1 MLNYNLNIIEP
12 LQQAKK
18 NAPDV
23 RPDIRWDY
31 SYRTNINRTFPFN
44 PPYPVS
50 ASNISYATMSISA
63 IDSNC
68 FNVVTAS
75 GDIFPTD
82 GDSPVTASLTGSN
95 WPTTGSVSMSISI
108 IGNTFDPAL
117 QNVAFSASFSQSA
130 EVYNL
135 NPSITGSILTSSFLA
150 TEYYRYYISASL
162 THNFGTPI
170 PTGGLIQ
177 WLDASNPASYP
188 GSGSVWYDLS
198 GYGHN
203 ASSSFGATFPTFRGN
218 YFDFNG
224 TTDVVSVYTTSSL
237 SAFSMVVWA
246 RIGTLSAPTASRAG
260 GAYSIANVSSSFLP
274 ADNLIFDS
282 LTYDESLQSRWEIA
296 TEENRRDVTS
306 SLQETS
312 TSNYLMI
319 AMTNAAASGSQK
331 LYRNSQLVGFS
342 DSGSAYLTG
351 DKLLL
356 VGSRY
361 YQKEGGNQGYAP
373 EGYFTGSIVGTL
385 FYNRALT
392 QTEITD
398 IYNAGF

>member
-23 RPDIRWDY
+23 RPDVRWDY

-50 ASNISYATMSISA
+50 ASNFSYATMSISA

-75 GDIFPTD
+75 GNIFPTD

-95 WPTTGSVSMSISI
+95 WPVSGSVTMSFSI

-117 QNVAFSASFSQSA
+117 QNVYFSSSFSASSD
-130 EVYNL
+130 VYNL
-135 NPSITGSILTSSFLA
+135 NPSITGSILTSSFTAL
-150 TEYYRYYISASL
+150 EYYRYYISGAL
-162 THNFGTPI
+162 THNYPTPI

-203 ASSSFGATFPTFRGN
+203 ASSSFGGTFPTFRGN

-224 TTDVVSVYTTSSL
+224 TSDVVSVYTTSSL
-237 SAFSMVVWA
+237 TAYSMVVWA
-246 RIGTLSAPTASRAG
+246 RIGTLSAPTSSRAG

-274 ADNLIFDS
+274 KDDLIFDS
-282 LTYDESLQSRWEIA
+282 LTYNESLESRWEIA

-312 TSNYLMI
+312 TTDYLMI
-319 AMTNAAASGSQK
+319 AMTNAGATGSQN
-331 LYRNSQLVGFS
+331 LYRNGQLVGFR
-342 DSGSAYLTG
+342 DSGSAYVTG

-361 YQKEGGNQGYAP
+361 YQKEGENIGYAP
-373 EGYFTGSIVGTL
+373 EGFYTGSIVGTL
-385 FYNRALT
+385 FYNRVLT
-392 QTEITD
+392 PYEISY

>member
-23 RPDIRWDY
+23 RPDVRWDY
-31 SYRTNINRTFPFN
+31 SYNTNISRTFPFN

-50 ASNISYATMSISA
+50 SSNFSFATMSISA

-75 GDIFPTD
+75 GNIFPTD

-95 WPTTGSVSMSISI
+95 WPATGSVTMSFSI

-117 QNVAFSASFSQSA
+117 QNVYFSSSFSQSA
-130 EVYNL
+130 DVYNS
-135 NPSITGSILTSSFLA
+135 NPSITGSILTSSFTAL
-150 TEYYRYYISASL
+150 EYYRYYISGSL
-162 THNFGTPI
+162 THNFGAPI

-203 ASSSFGATFPTFRGN
+203 VSSSFGATFPTFRGN

-224 TTDVVSVYTTSSL
+224 TSDVVSVYTTSSL
-237 SAFSMVVWA
+237 SAFSMVVWT
-246 RIGTLSAPTASRAG
+246 RIGTLSSPTSSRAG
-260 GAYSIANVSSSFLP
+260 GALSISNVSSSFLP
-274 ADNLIFDS
+274 QDDLIFDS
-282 LTYDESLQSRWEIA
+282 LTYNESLQSRWEVA

-312 TSNYLMI
+312 TTDYLMI
-319 AMTNAAASGSQK
+319 AMTNVGPTGSQN
-331 LYRNSQLVGFS
+331 LYRNAQLVGFR

-356 VGSRY
+356 LGSRY
-361 YQKEGGNQGYAP
+361 YQKTGSNQGYAP
-373 EGYFTGSIVGTL
+373 EGFYTGSIIGTL

-392 QTEITD
+392 PTEITD